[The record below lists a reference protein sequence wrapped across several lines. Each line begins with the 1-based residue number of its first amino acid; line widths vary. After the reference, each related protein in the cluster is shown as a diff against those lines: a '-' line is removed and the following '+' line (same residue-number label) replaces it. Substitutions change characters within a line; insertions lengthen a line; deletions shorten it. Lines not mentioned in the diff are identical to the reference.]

1 MRPEPD
7 GLTLAATQSA
17 LFSLITGRETVS
29 APAAPATFVVGD
41 VRAGADERV
50 AVYAFMYRARLAE
63 ALESQYPRLAKVLGA
78 ETFSEL
84 CVAYVDAYPSTH
96 WSLRF
101 LGARFADWLGHRFS
115 DRILAGLAALEWA
128 RDDVFDAADEPTLS
142 VDDLRCWPAER
153 FAELPIRLIQAHRII
168 EVAAGTA
175 DLWERTESEAIDCSA
190 MATTGHESLLV
201 WRQGVAVYH
210 RTVETTEREALAL
223 AATGTTVGR
232 LCELATVAGDG
243 DQAARQA
250 FAWIWTS
257 ANDQLIVELLAQ

>member
-1 MRPEPD
+1 MRPEPE

-17 LFSLITGRETVS
+17 LFSLITGRETGTE
-29 APAAPATFVVGD
+29 PADSTTFIVGD
-41 VRAGADERV
+41 ARAGADERV

-63 ALESQYPRLAKVLGA
+63 ALESQFPRLAKLLGA

-84 CVAYVDAYPSTH
+84 CDAYVEDHPSTH

-115 DRILAGLAALEWA
+115 DGILAGLAALEWA
-128 RDDVFDAADEPTLS
+128 RDDVFDTADEPTLS
-142 VDDLRCWPAER
+142 VDDLRCRPTER
-153 FAELPIRLIQAHRII
+153 FAELPIRLIEAHRTI

-175 DLWERTESEAIDCSA
+175 DLWEQIESEGANCSA
-190 MATTGHESLLV
+190 TAATGHESLLV

-210 RTVETTEREALAL
+210 RIVETAEREALAL

-232 LCELATVAGDG
+232 LCELAAVAGDA
-243 DQAARQA
+243 DQAARHA
-250 FAWIWTS
+250 FAWIWS
-257 ANDQLIVELLAQ
+257 WANDKLLAALS